1 MGHTFFCALGVC
13 AKLGGGTPIFN
24 VILNKLYQCQAM
36 LRVFSLLLPCLIPSW
51 RFFQAIEPS
60 PRVEWRI
67 VRDLPAPTSSWVPY
81 NPRPQTTS
89 VFTMLRRLF
98 WNPAWNDDLFMVSL
112 SERLTLAPS
121 THSIDEIR
129 ARITQQARRGAPS
142 LSPTSQLQF
151 RLVFISR
158 GDASAIVTETTYV
171 SAPFAA
177 VAA

>member
-1 MGHTFFCALGVC
+1 
-13 AKLGGGTPIFN
+13 
-24 VILNKLYQCQAM
+24 M
-36 LRVFSLLLPCLIPSW
+36 LRK
-51 RFFQAIEPS
+51 
-60 PRVEWRI
+60 
-67 VRDLPAPTSSWVPY
+67 
-81 NPRPQTTS
+81 
-89 VFTMLRRLF
+89 LF

-129 ARITQQARRGAPS
+129 ARITRQAQRGAPS

-158 GDASAIVTETTYV
+158 GDASDASAIVTETTYV

-177 VAA
+177 FAP